1 MVYRSVL
8 HVLFNVDIIYFHFV
22 ILFNFSI
29 RISKRN
35 LEVEKNLKFI
45 KWWILIY
52 YAVDQFFFVVHACIF
67 IHYEWNILRD
77 ETYKMCVP
85 QKCSSN
91 KQISWTLGLL
101 PHRSDWTLFIILNV
115 TGFFFL
121 YVFCSYLLMFD
132 QSHTLFCVNF

>member
-8 HVLFNVDIIYFHFV
+8 HVLFNVDIIYFHIV
-22 ILFNFSI
+22 ILFKFSI

-77 ETYKMCVP
+77 ETYKMCMP

-101 PHRSDWTLFIILNV
+101 PQIWPDFINYTKCHRI
-115 TGFFFL
+115 FFL
-121 YVFCSYLLMFD
+121 SVFCSYLLMFD